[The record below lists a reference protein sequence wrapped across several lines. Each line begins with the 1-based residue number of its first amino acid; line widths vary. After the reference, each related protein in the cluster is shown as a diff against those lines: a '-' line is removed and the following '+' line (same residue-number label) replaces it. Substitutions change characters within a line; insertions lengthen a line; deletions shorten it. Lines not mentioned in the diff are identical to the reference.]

1 MKHWSN
7 GASWEMANFMCE
19 QVQKKTQKFVAIER
33 LLSLS
38 VDSLLLITNLGSQSM
53 CM

>member
-19 QVQKKTQKFVAIER
+19 QVFQKTQKIVAIR
-33 LLSLS
+33 RFISLS
-38 VDSLLLITNLGSQSM
+38 VNEVTTIDN
-53 CM
+53 